1 FGYVDP
7 TVHGLTSWFRPTS
20 NATSPT
26 GTTFRSRFPEVVF
39 QYVAAHEIGHYVGL
53 NHDPHTSAGEIMWK
67 PSQPTDWVASV
78 VNYLLTT
85 GEANFTLNDV
95 DVVWNWIT
103 TNTAVRD
110 RFLP

>member
-1 FGYVDP
+1 
-7 TVHGLTSWFRPTS
+7 
-20 NATSPT
+20 
-26 GTTFRSRFPEVVF
+26 
-39 QYVAAHEIGHYVGL
+39 
-53 NHDPHTSAGEIMWK
+53 MWK

-78 VNYLLTT
+78 ANYLLTT
-85 GEANFTLNDV
+85 GEANFTLDDV